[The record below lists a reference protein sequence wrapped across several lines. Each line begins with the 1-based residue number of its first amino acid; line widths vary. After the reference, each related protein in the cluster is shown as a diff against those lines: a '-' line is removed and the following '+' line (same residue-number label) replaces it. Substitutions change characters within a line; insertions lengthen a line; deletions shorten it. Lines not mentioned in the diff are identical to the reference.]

1 MWAERPWAERPCGQK
16 THGQSLQLCLTA
28 SPPPRRLAYATRR
41 LRFTASP
48 PPLPPPG
55 RLPPPASSG
64 RPPHRR
70 KLGPS
75 FTAVVPSTGAQA
87 TGLAAAESVRVVA
100 ATWRQGHSGVQR
112 PARMAAKLATRDGGR
127 HGRLAARS
135 VAVQTANRKRR
146 LEPAA
151 RSAPTAVAA
160 AVHALAYDVCVRRN
174 LCECPLSA
182 MWLATCICAC
192 ISVESGRCMSTT

>member
-16 THGQSLQLCLTA
+16 THGQSLPHCFTA
-28 SPPPRRLAYATRR
+28 ASTPRLRYPPPPLHRLAAT
-41 LRFTASP
+41 S
-48 PPLPPPG
+48 LPPPG

-75 FTAVVPSTGAQA
+75 FTAVVPPTGAQA

-182 MWLATCICAC
+182 LWLATCICAC